1 MTWTIITQP
10 ETKIPNQILEGNLDF
25 LQQNCF
31 SSKTKTIKYDMF
43 ALKPFANCIKSRK
56 HLNEH

>member
-31 SSKTKTIKYDMF
+31 SSKTKVIKYDMF
-43 ALKPFANCIKSRK
+43 ALR
-56 HLNEH
+56 HLQVALKAENT